1 MMTLE
6 LSLKDQERLDTLIEQ
21 LQKYEMMQEEIL
33 VSCNEAARLIG
44 KSNKTITAMLKDG
57 RLSKATI
64 GKSTGI
70 RLSEIR
76 EKFPAGMR

>member
-1 MMTLE
+1 METIE
-6 LSLKDQERLDTLIEQ
+6 LSISDRERMDLLTRELERFNSVYGDV
-21 LQKYEMMQEEIL
+21 L

-44 KSNKTITAMLKDG
+44 KSNNTISAMLRDG
-57 RLSKATI
+57 RLKKETI

-76 EKFPAGMR
+76 AKFPAEMR